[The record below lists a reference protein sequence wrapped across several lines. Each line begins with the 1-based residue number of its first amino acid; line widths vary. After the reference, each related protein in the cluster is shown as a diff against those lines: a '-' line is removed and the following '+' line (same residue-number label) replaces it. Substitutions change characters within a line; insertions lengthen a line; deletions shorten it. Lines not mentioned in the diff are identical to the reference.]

1 MCTAISDSGRFH
13 LFGRTL
19 DVECSFGEEVVIT
32 PRNFRFDF
40 LYEPPIRT
48 HFAINGIAC
57 VRDNYPLYYDAV
69 NEAGLAVA
77 GLNFPTNAV
86 YREPVKDKYNIASFE
101 FIPWLLSKAES
112 TDEAVKLLQSTNV
125 THDSYSGDMPA
136 TPLHWIISDSRRTVT
151 AETVDSGFEIYE
163 NPFGVLTNNP
173 PFPYHLSRLADFMGI
188 DSMPPKNTLCPTAEL
203 VGYSGGMGAIGLPGD
218 FSSSSRFVRAV
229 FLKSH
234 TVHEGSESEQ
244 INRFFHI
251 MDSVSVPCGCS
262 KNENGKNNFT
272 LYTSCINTATGD
284 YYFTTYGN
292 RSIKAVRLCAQETD
306 SARLLTFPIYTV

>member
-19 DVECSFGEEVVIT
+19 DVECSFGEETVIT
-32 PRNFRFDF
+32 PRNFRLDF
-40 LYEPPIRT
+40 LYEQPITT

-57 VRDNYPLYYDAV
+57 VTDNYPLYYDAV
-69 NEAGLAVA
+69 NEAGLAIA

-86 YREPVKDKYNIASFE
+86 YREPVKDKYNVASFE
-101 FIPWLLSKAES
+101 LIPWILSKAES
-112 TDEAVKLLQSTNV
+112 TNEAVKLLQDTNV
-125 THDSYSGDMPA
+125 TRDSYSGDLPA
-136 TPLHWIISDSRRTVT
+136 TPLHWIISDSQRTVT
-151 AETVDSGFEIYE
+151 AEAVDSGLEIYE

-173 PFPYHLSRLADFMGI
+173 QFPYHVSRLSDFMGI
-188 DSMPPKNTLCPTAEL
+188 DSMPPKNTLCPETEL
-203 VGYSGGMGAIGLPGD
+203 VGYSGGMGAMGLPGD

-234 TVHEGSESEQ
+234 TEHEASEYEE

-262 KNENGKNNFT
+262 KNRNGKNNFT

-292 RSIKAVRLCAQETD
+292 RNIRAVRLCNEEAD
-306 SARLLTFPIYTV
+306 SERLIRFSIYKG